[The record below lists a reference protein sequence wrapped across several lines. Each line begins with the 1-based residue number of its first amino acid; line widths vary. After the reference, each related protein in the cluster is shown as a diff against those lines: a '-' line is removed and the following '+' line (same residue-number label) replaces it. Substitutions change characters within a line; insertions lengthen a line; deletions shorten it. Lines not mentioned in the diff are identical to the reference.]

1 MDESLTPKKIRI
13 ATRKSP
19 LALWQAQMVGQQI
32 KKIDETI
39 EIELIKITTS
49 GDKILDKPLYDI
61 GGKSLFLKELEI
73 ALLEGNCDIAVH
85 SMKDMPATIHQD
97 LKISAILERE
107 DFRDVLISNKYKSLN
122 DFEKGSSIGTSSIR
136 RICNLKHS
144 FKKIEIQNVR
154 GNIDTRINKVKNNEI
169 DGIIVAAAGVLRLG
183 LKKHIAEFMDERE
196 WLPAIGQGAIGI
208 ETKKNNFVINN
219 LVEELNDKET
229 SICVNAEREVS
240 KYFQANCNTPLAAL
254 AKISGNTIRLNAMI
268 GSLDGQQKICF
279 EADSLIE
286 NHKDLGIKVAK
297 GLEAK
302 GAKELL

>member
-1 MDESLTPKKIRI
+1 MDESLTPKIIRI

-39 EIELIKITTS
+39 EIELVKITTS

-73 ALLEGNCDIAVH
+73 ALLEGSCDIAVH

-154 GNIDTRINKVKNNEI
+154 GNIDSRINKVKNNEI

-183 LKKHIAEFMDERE
+183 LKKHIAEFMDEKE

-208 ETKKNNFVINN
+208 ETKKIM
-219 LVEELNDKET
+219 LL
-229 SICVNAEREVS
+229 SI
-240 KYFQANCNTPLAAL
+240 
-254 AKISGNTIRLNAMI
+254 I
-268 GSLDGQQKICF
+268 
-279 EADSLIE
+279 
-286 NHKDLGIKVAK
+286 
-297 GLEAK
+297 
-302 GAKELL
+302 

>member
-144 FKKIEIQNVR
+144 FKNIEIQNVR

-279 EADSLIE
+279 EVDSLIE

>member
-1 MDESLTPKKIRI
+1 MDESLTPKIIRI

-39 EIELIKITTS
+39 EIELVKITTS

-73 ALLEGNCDIAVH
+73 ALLEGICDIAVH

-219 LVEELNDKET
+219 LVEKLNDNET

-240 KYFQANCNTPLAAL
+240 RYFQANCNTPLAAL

-279 EADSLIE
+279 EVDSLIE